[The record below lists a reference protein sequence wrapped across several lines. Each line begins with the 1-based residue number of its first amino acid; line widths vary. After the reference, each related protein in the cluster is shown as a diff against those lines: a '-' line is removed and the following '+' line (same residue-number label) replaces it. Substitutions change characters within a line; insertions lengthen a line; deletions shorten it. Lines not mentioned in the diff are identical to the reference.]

1 MGCLRCLNMSGSSR
15 AVPRKQICVFV
26 NFVRFPLILGVFV
39 SIFIQWVCGG
49 LVVSVLDCQS
59 RGSGF
64 KSRPVQKFG
73 SRFLLHLCPLANSAM
88 MNTWTTHCHWEDE
101 MVKETTGHP
110 PSYAEAKK
118 IKSLTLHTHGFPKA
132 SLRDCSA
139 LLV

>member
-73 SRFLLHLCPLANSAM
+73 SRFLF
-88 MNTWTTHCHWEDE
+88 
-101 MVKETTGHP
+101 HP
-110 PSYAEAKK
+110 PSCVEAKK
-118 IKSLTLHTHGFPKA
+118 MKSVILHTYG
-132 SLRDCSA
+132 A
-139 LLV
+139 LGLA